1 MSDFVEEKIVIPL
14 ALCRKPERLVI
25 PTHINI
31 KKTRAVIDMIQA
43 PVRKIIS
50 KKVITETVVP
60 GKFKTIVPAS
70 TVKEIN
76 HEIIDYKG
84 VKYIVCY
91 CPFKEDHILFVTNYE
106 SDKFYKDLV
115 TKAWHF
121 MSDGGYIGH
130 TYYLDDGSKRELYL
144 HNYAVNKLTHDGK
157 GQHYTID
164 HINRIGRDNRK
175 ENLRELS
182 QSHQNI
188 NQKKRDRIVN
198 LPEDC
203 DIDPNDIPKNIYY
216 KAASGAHG
224 EQFYIEIKTP
234 EIVEILCKNDE
245 DDLIQSRFR
254 WFGTKI
260 KTLDLR
266 VKLQH
271 AINKLQELKKTYPQ
285 IVHLLEDIDNIKER
299 NELIQSFNDILDLT
313 TYPKSVI
320 ESNKGTLIKEHSPIP
335 VTQVQEQLIQEIEE
349 KTIRG
354 LKSNLPEGC
363 GVTVQMIPKYC
374 YYRPASETRSDKF
387 IIERHPKLVAEG
399 KRQWSTSEAKK
410 LTTKQ
415 KFDLLLEKL
424 SELN

>member
-50 KKVITETVVP
+50 KKVVTQTVVP

-76 HEIIDYKG
+76 HQIIDYKS

-91 CPFKEDHILFVTNYE
+91 CPFKEDHVLFVTNYE
-106 SDKFYKDLV
+106 SDEFHKDLV
-115 TKAWHF
+115 NKHWHYR
-121 MSDGGYIGH
+121 SDGGYIASGMIAE
-130 TYYLDDGSKRELYL
+130 DENKKELYL

-157 GQHYTID
+157 GQHHTID

-175 ENLRELS
+175 ANLRELS

-363 GVTVQMIPKYC
+363 GVTIQMIPKYC

-424 SELN
+424 NELD